1 MKLFLASGSPRRREL
16 LTLAGIT
23 FEVYPCNDPEETTA
37 LTPIETVLD
46 LSFHKAQSVFEKLAH
61 DNTFKN
67 DFAVLGADTIVVIE
81 DVINKV
87 NDPGIGNNSVIIGKP
102 QDDADA
108 RQILK
113 KLSGRTHFVYTG
125 VCILLCKNGKTR
137 QKTFCERTAV
147 TMYDITDTELDAYL
161 ASGEHMDKAG
171 AYAIQGLAVKFVR
184 KVTGDYSNIVGLPLA
199 RVYHELAKLGV
210 L

>member
-1 MKLFLASGSPRRREL
+1 MNFFLASSSPRRREL

-46 LSFHKAQSVFEKLAH
+46 LSFHKAASVFETLAS
-61 DNTFKN
+61 DNSIG
-67 DFAVLGADTIVVIE
+67 DIAVLGADTIVVIDDE
-81 DVINKV
+81 
-87 NDPGIGNNSVIIGKP
+87 IIGKP
-102 QDDADA
+102 ADDKDA

-113 KLSGRTHFVYTG
+113 KLSGRTHFVFTG
-125 VCILLCKNGKTR
+125 VCILAQKNRKTR
-137 QKTFCERTAV
+137 KRTFYERTAV
-147 TMYDITDTELDAYL
+147 TMYPITDAELDDYL

-171 AYAIQGLAVKFVR
+171 AYAIQGLAGKFVR
-184 KVTGDYSNIVGLPLA
+184 KVVGDYSNIVGLPLA